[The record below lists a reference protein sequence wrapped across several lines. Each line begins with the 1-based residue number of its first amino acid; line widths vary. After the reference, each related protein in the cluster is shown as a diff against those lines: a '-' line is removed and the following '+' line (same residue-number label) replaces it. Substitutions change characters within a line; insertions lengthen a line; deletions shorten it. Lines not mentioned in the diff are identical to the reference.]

1 MCEQLC
7 HFKQTILYEVTH
19 GAYGLDIYFEQLIAK
34 KEIKPLSFKIKHEN
48 KNAF

>member
-1 MCEQLC
+1 MSEQLC

-34 KEIKPLSFKIKHEN
+34 KNQTSFLLKIKHEN
-48 KNAF
+48 KITF